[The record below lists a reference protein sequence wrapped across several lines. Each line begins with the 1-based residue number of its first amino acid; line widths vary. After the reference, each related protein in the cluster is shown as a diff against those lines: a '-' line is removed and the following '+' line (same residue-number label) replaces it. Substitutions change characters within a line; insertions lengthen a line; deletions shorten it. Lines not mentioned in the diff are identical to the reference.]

1 MWYFRGVY
9 SVVFRFFE
17 KNSRPKKGYIKLFN
31 FIYDKQWYNCDIF
44 GPIIVVT
51 IACER
56 VAAKMSSGRDEE
68 SIAFDTLLFALAQL
82 PSVPSSSPDN
92 MKEGSTTNLSAK
104 HASASLSQR
113 SYLSSLA
120 ASSSLP
126 LQLNLSSG
134 TEFLWPLKVS
144 CNIKVKQK
152 SNITIAKCFNKSP
165 DISILRTFMKVTTTK
180 HKGCLHIC
188 SGFICRKWAQNVS
201 FWNQGYSVETWN
213 IQTIGIDL
221 HWT

>member
-1 MWYFRGVY
+1 M
-9 SVVFRFFE
+9 
-17 KNSRPKKGYIKLFN
+17 
-31 FIYDKQWYNCDIF
+31 
-44 GPIIVVT
+44 T
-51 IACER
+51 IASER
-56 VAAKMSSGRDEE
+56 EAAKMSSGRDEE

-120 ASSSLP
+120 ASS
-126 LQLNLSSG
+126 LNLSSG

-180 HKGCLHIC
+180 HKGCLQIC

-201 FWNQGYSVETWN
+201 F
-213 IQTIGIDL
+213 
-221 HWT
+221 